1 MKPIR
6 RLLVIRLSA
15 LGDICMTLPVLDS
28 ACRAYPNVEFTLL
41 TSKVGAMVANTILN
55 LPNFKVRSINK
66 KDYNGITG
74 LNRLYSELKTLQF
87 DAIADFHDVLRT
99 QWLRFR
105 FWLSG
110 KPIAKIDKGRSEKK
124 ALVNHA
130 IHKQLTTSVERY
142 RQVLNKLGF
151 EFQIEYNG
159 FAQGQ
164 TLLKG
169 TESNDGGI
177 IAPEFAIGIAPFA
190 QHEGKVYPAPK
201 MREVIDLL
209 IAKFPM
215 LKIYLFG
222 SREEQSV
229 LDVWASAH
237 PSNITNL
244 AGVQSIS
251 DDLKCM
257 ARLRLMVSM
266 DSANMHLASLV
277 GLRCVSIWGATHV
290 YAGFLG
296 FGQSE
301 EDCVAQPLSCRPCS
315 VYGNVPCKQG
325 DFQCMNGIRPETIA
339 ARIESIL
346 NDKV

>member
-1 MKPIR
+1 M
-6 RLLVIRLSA
+6 LVIRLSA
-15 LGDICMTLPVLDS
+15 LGDICMTLPVLDC

-41 TSKVGAMVANTILN
+41 TSKVGAIVANTVLH

-66 KDYNGITG
+66 KDYNGISG
-74 LNRLYSELKTLQF
+74 LNRLYAEMKALQF
-87 DAIADFHDVLRT
+87 DAVADFHDVLRT
-99 QWLRFR
+99 KWLRFR
-105 FWLSG
+105 FWLAG
-110 KPIAKIDKGRSEKK
+110 YATIKIDKGRAEKK

-130 IHKQLTTSVERY
+130 IAKQLTTSIDRY
-142 RQVLNKLGF
+142 LQVLNQLGL
-151 EFQIEYNG
+151 EFPINYDG
-159 FAQGQ
+159 FAHGQ
-164 TLLKG
+164 ALLKG
-169 TESNDGGI
+169 DDSSDGGI
-177 IAPEFAIGIAPFA
+177 INSEFAIGIAPFA

-201 MREVIDLL
+201 MREVIDL
-209 IAKFPM
+209 IVAKFPM
-215 LKIYLFG
+215 IKIYLFG
-222 SREEQSV
+222 GPEEQSV

-244 AGVQSIS
+244 AGAQSIAE
-251 DDLKCM
+251 DLKTM

-296 FGQSE
+296 YSQSE
-301 EDCVAQPLSCRPCS
+301 EDCVALPLSCRPCS

-325 DFQCMNGIRPETIA
+325 DFQCMNGIRPETIV